1 MWLKSYIS
9 VYVIFYRNIDIHCDV
24 IHFVRILLL
33 KGIWIMMA
41 NYTQTNR
48 KFRITLQKYLMA
60 LSSQIKNYNLKVR
73 VTLYAAGVTFA
84 MVHTKTQFCTQRY
97 ILKVLHPFYIDKNVI
112 SGVFLQFRRSHNG
125 QMLANADAKLT
136 WILTVKYCPVISN
149 NTSSN

>member
-112 SGVFLQFRRSHNG
+112 SGVFFTIQAKP
-125 QMLANADAKLT
+125 QWAN
-136 WILTVKYCPVISN
+136 VG
-149 NTSSN
+149 